1 MRRPLATATLLL
13 VIATAALVPA
23 AGAQETNLTSCT
35 YSPSEITL
43 RPGESVDV
51 TFTTDPVEATALVQ
65 TTLDGEI
72 LTDFDP
78 TPLPPSPFAFSESYD
93 ALIEAFAEDD
103 IFITSGVILQSIAI
117 VVGEGE
123 DERFET
129 LCTFTVNLVGEPEP
143 TTTTVAAEPE
153 PGPSPD
159 PEPATPRYTG

>member
-43 RPGESVDV
+43 RPGESVGV
-51 TFTTDPVEATALVQ
+51 TFTTDPVEATAFVQ
-65 TTLDGEI
+65 TTLVGEP
-72 LTDFDP
+72 LGDF
-78 TPLPPSPFAFSESYD
+78 TLSPLPPSPFAFSESYD
-93 ALIEAFAEDD
+93 ALIEDFASED

-117 VVGEGE
+117 VVVHGE
-123 DERFET
+123 DDRFET

-143 TTTTVAAEPE
+143 TTTTVAPEPE
-153 PGPSPD
+153 PGPSLD